1 MHIPDAVLQPIVW
14 VPLAGVAVGGVVV
27 AERLCGWKENES
39 KIPLM
44 GVLGAFLFAAQILK
58 IPVGV
63 GMSGHLI
70 GSALLAILVGPSAS
84 ILVMACI
91 LIIQCLILGDG
102 GVTALGAN
110 IVNLAIIASLVGW
123 SVHGLANRVGSGTGW
138 RRTVAP
144 FVAGWMSVVV
154 PSLAAALEIGLSG
167 TIPLK
172 EGLILV
178 GAYHMLIGVLEGII
192 TVSVL
197 RYLAHNRPDILP
209 ASLRPLMEASR

>member
-1 MHIPDAVLQPIVW
+1 MHIFDNVLQPYVW
-14 VPLAGVAVGGVVV
+14 APLAGVAICGVVV
-27 AERLCGWKENES
+27 AEKSCGWREDES
-39 KIPLM
+39 RIPLM
-44 GVLGAFLFAAQILK
+44 GVLGAFIFAAQVLN
-58 IPVGV
+58 IPVGL

-70 GSALLAILVGPSAS
+70 GAALLAILVGPSAS

-123 SVHGLANRVGSGTGW
+123 SVHGLASRFPGGMGW
-138 RRTVAP
+138 RRTIAP
-144 FVAGWMSVVV
+144 FVAGWMSVVI

-192 TVSVL
+192 TVGVL

-209 ASLRPLMEASR
+209 ASLRPLMEPSR